1 MSDVTVN
8 QLAQVLGMS
17 ADRLLAQ
24 LSEAGM
30 KFDRADQ
37 VVSST
42 EKVKLLGFL
51 RRTHGKKEESIEAAA
66 PKQITLKRK
75 QVGELTVSSGAA
87 KGKTV
92 NIEVRQK
99 RTYVKRSEV
108 EEQVVAP
115 EVDAEREHALKLLA
129 ESKARNDAEQKRL
142 SEMDAVRRAEF
153 EAQRHEQDER
163 RRAEEAVAD
172 AAKRAEVE
180 AARLREE
187 EEARAGKKHHH
198 EAPKKAEDKAP
209 APVRKEAPKG
219 SEPPHRHKGAKGSHR
234 MVVTDVVDDDNSG
247 ASRFAAGELHLPG
260 DHSRRP
266 RKKPRMSKPDFRSND
281 RGGGGVS
288 GGFSRPTAPM
298 VREVAIGDTIVVADL
313 ATKMALKG
321 ADVVKALF
329 KMGVMATINQSIDHD
344 TAVLVVE
351 ELGHRASRATEND
364 AESAL
369 AAKLD
374 VAQGDRSTRPPV
386 VTIMGHVDHGKTS
399 LLDYIRRTKVAAGE
413 AGGITQHIGAYHVE
427 TEKGVVSTW

>member
-1 MSDVTVN
+1 MSDVTVR
-8 QLAQVLGMS
+8 QLAQVLGMTV
-17 ADRLLAQ
+17 DKLLAQ

-30 KFDRADQ
+30 KFNGPDQ
-37 VVSST
+37 VVTST

-51 RRTHGKKEESIEAAA
+51 RRTHGKKEETVEAAA

-75 QVGELTVSSGAA
+75 HVGELTVSSGAA

-108 EEQVVAP
+108 EEQQAAP
-115 EVDAEREHALKLLA
+115 EVDSEREHALKLLA

-153 EAQRHEQDER
+153 EAQRREQDER
-163 RRAEEAVAD
+163 RRAEEAVAE

-198 EAPKKAEDKAP
+198 EAPKKPEEKVAQ
-209 APVRKEAPKG
+209 PVRAKEAPKG

-234 MVVTDVVDDDNSG
+234 MVVTDASDDDNST
-247 ASRFAAGELHLPG
+247 ASRYAAGELHLPG

-266 RKKPRMSKPDFRSND
+266 RKKPRPSKPDFRSND
-281 RGGGGVS
+281 RGGGGGVS
-288 GGFSRPTAPM
+288 GGFSRPTAPI
-298 VREVAIGDTIVVADL
+298 VREVAIGETIIVADL
-313 ATKMALKG
+313 ATKLALKG

-344 TAVLVVE
+344 TAALVVE
-351 ELGHRASRATEND
+351 ELGHTPMRATDND

-369 AAKLD
+369 AAQLD
-374 VAQGDRSTRPPV
+374 GDQGEKTARPPV

-413 AGGITQHIGAYHVE
+413 AGGITQHIGAYHVD
-427 TEKGVVSTW
+427 TP